1 MRRKDVTA
9 TRREPACLLSDMPA
23 KPHHLMDPR
32 EELEAQLRNL
42 RDHIHCTER
51 ERVFY
56 AAGFNMAIL
65 NIDQRAEHVA
75 WNRQGNRETHD

>member
-1 MRRKDVTA
+1 
-9 TRREPACLLSDMPA
+9 MPA

-56 AAGFNMAIL
+56 AAGFNMALL
-65 NIDQRAEHVA
+65 NIDQRAEQRSVEQA
-75 WNRQGNRETHD
+75 GQP